1 MAAIERSWTAMTAL
15 PVRVRTQ
22 YQVNDRDVRF
32 QSSLRGPVREA
43 ATGRLPNDPPY
54 PAYGLWPTLAA

>member
-1 MAAIERSWTAMTAL
+1 MTAL